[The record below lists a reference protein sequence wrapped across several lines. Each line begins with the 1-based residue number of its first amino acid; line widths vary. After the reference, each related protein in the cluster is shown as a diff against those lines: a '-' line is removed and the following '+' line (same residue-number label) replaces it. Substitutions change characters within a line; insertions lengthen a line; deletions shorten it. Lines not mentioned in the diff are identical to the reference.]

1 MNEKDLKKTKVKWF
15 LGGVG
20 IATVT
25 LLIYRRYEFAMIG
38 IGIAKVVN
46 TPELLAKVQK
56 QTKLWIK

>member
-25 LLIYRRYEFAMIG
+25 LLIYRRYEFTIIG
-38 IGIAKVVN
+38 MGIDKIVN
-46 TPELLAKVQK
+46 TPELLAKVQE
-56 QTKLWIK
+56 QTKLLIK